1 MIEKRSGAARGQ
13 TRLDW
18 LDSRHSFSFAG
29 YHDPARMGWGP
40 LRVINDDRIAPAAG
54 FEPHGHRDMEI
65 ITYVVDGALAHRD
78 SLGNGTDIRAGEVQR
93 MSAGRGVRHS
103 EFNALAEAPTRLLQ
117 IWVVPAAT
125 DLAPGYAQQA
135 VSPSALAAGWA
146 LLVSGDGRE
155 GSLTLNQHADIHAA
169 RPRAGQVL
177 THRFAPGRLGYLQV
191 VSGQF
196 ALGDLRLEAGDG
208 VAMADEAGFALT
220 AQSAGE
226 CLLFDLPPGAR

>member
-1 MIEKRSGAARGQ
+1 MIEKRSGAARGL

-117 IWVVPAAT
+117 IWIVPAAT

-208 VAMADEAGFALT
+208 VAMADEAAFTLT

>member
-13 TRLDW
+13 SRLDW

-117 IWVVPAAT
+117 IWIVPAAT

-208 VAMADEAGFALT
+208 VAMADEAAFTLT

>member
-40 LRVINDDRIAPAAG
+40 LRVINDDRLAPAAG

-117 IWVVPAAT
+117 IWIVPAAT

-208 VAMADEAGFALT
+208 VAMADEAAFTLT

>member
-1 MIEKRSGAARGQ
+1 MIEKRSGAARCQ

-117 IWVVPAAT
+117 IWIVPAAT

-208 VAMADEAGFALT
+208 VAMADEAAFTLT

>member
-13 TRLDW
+13 SRLDW

-54 FEPHGHRDMEI
+54 FDPHGHRDMEI
-65 ITYVVDGALAHRD
+65 ITYVIDGALAHRD

-117 IWVVPAAT
+117 IWIAPVAT
-125 DLAPGYAQQA
+125 NLAPGYAQQA

-155 GSLTLNQHADIHAA
+155 GSLTMNQRADIYAT

-208 VAMADEAGFALT
+208 VAMADEAAFTLT

>member
-117 IWVVPAAT
+117 IWIVPAAT

-208 VAMADEAGFALT
+208 VAMADEAAFTLT

>member
-117 IWVVPAAT
+117 IWIVPAAT

-177 THRFAPGRLGYLQV
+177 THHFAPGRLGYLQV

-208 VAMADEAGFALT
+208 VAMADETAFTLT

>member
-208 VAMADEAGFALT
+208 VAMADEAAFTLT